1 MFSNIQNLP
10 NIHFPQYTFNLK
22 TLYLG
27 YTWDILCFIFIF
39 LFSATNVLV
48 FMISTDW
55 NDPTNTILFL
65 RLHKESQY
73 VFKADVFDASNFV
86 SKEVF
91 L

>member
-1 MFSNIQNLP
+1 
-10 NIHFPQYTFNLK
+10 
-22 TLYLG
+22 
-27 YTWDILCFIFIF
+27 
-39 LFSATNVLV
+39 
-48 FMISTDW
+48 MISTDW

-65 RLHKESQY
+65 RLHKERQY

>member
-1 MFSNIQNLP
+1 MFSL
-10 NIHFPQYTFNLK
+10 F
-22 TLYLG
+22 
-27 YTWDILCFIFIF
+27 FIF

-65 RLHKESQY
+65 RLHKESQH

>member
-1 MFSNIQNLP
+1 
-10 NIHFPQYTFNLK
+10 
-22 TLYLG
+22 
-27 YTWDILCFIFIF
+27 
-39 LFSATNVLV
+39 
-48 FMISTDW
+48 MISTDW